1 MCFDMALEFGFAQK
15 NSGHTRLYVCLC
27 AYSNTII
34 NIIIIYL
41 STSYEYNF
49 MQWHLTSM
57 FALANTVPFV
67 VENSIWGHLMQ
78 SCRECRTP
86 FASTRCTHILWN
98 DQLYYGLWIYRK
110 REIIDTVILQRQ
122 RWRWP
127 TTDIHRTVVEKC
139 REKKIQLFIHTYKI
153 QESRLELNLNDPN
166 LRNGFALICLC

>member
-1 MCFDMALEFGFAQK
+1 MAFEFGFAQK

-41 STSYEYNF
+41 STPYEYNF

-86 FASTRCTHILWN
+86 FANTRCTHILWN

-110 REIIDTVILQRQ
+110 REIIDTAA
-122 RWRWP
+122 
-127 TTDIHRTVVEKC
+127 TTMTMANNRYSQNGSGKVQW
-139 REKKIQLFIHTYKI
+139 KKIQLFIHTYKI
-153 QESRLELNLNDPN
+153 RESRLELNLDDPN